1 MPVWEEQQLG
11 NFSHG
16 YPPQMPFKAPLRA
29 ATHSALYLSLDD
41 GGDQLVGRAE
51 NGKPPLC
58 TTEALCMCICAPR
71 TCCACPIISALCL
84 PVGLSVSVPSSLL
97 WPKANLAVLDPI
109 RMHVWRW

>member
-29 ATHSALYLSLDD
+29 ATHSALYLSLDA

-51 NGKPPLC
+51 NGKPPLH
-58 TTEALCMCICAPR
+58 TKEVLCMCQLSRALGVHAEFES
-71 TCCACPIISALCL
+71 CCAC
-84 PVGLSVSVPSSLL
+84 
-97 WPKANLAVLDPI
+97 
-109 RMHVWRW
+109 